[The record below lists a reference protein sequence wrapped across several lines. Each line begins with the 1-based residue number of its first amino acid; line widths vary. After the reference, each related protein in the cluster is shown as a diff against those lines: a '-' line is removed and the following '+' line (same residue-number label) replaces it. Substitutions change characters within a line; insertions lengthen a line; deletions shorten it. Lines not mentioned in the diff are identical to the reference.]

1 MGGILAS
8 MRHAY
13 ALTLGCL
20 ALSACG
26 GDGNGDA
33 GGGSV
38 VKRAIEPE
46 AQQHAES
53 ILLTLSDFPDGW
65 RAEAA
70 AADDEDDEEAFNEC
84 VGADYSGVIIIGEG
98 QSDDFATGETPVA
111 SSDVAVFESEQM
123 ATQALAVR
131 AGGLEGD
138 KADICIP
145 ELLGEPPADTEI
157 TGAEVGELSF
167 TPPSGVDDA
176 AAWQFAITIQGEG
189 GSQDEGLSV
198 TVYADQV
205 VLRNG
210 NTIASVTTT
219 DIATPFDPELRDEL
233 VAAVAARMAE

>member
-1 MGGILAS
+1 
-8 MRHAY
+8 MRHAF

-26 GDGNGDA
+26 GDGNGDS
-33 GGGSV
+33 GS

-46 AQQHAES
+46 AEQQAES

-70 AADDEDDEEAFNEC
+70 AADDEDDQEAFNEC
-84 VGADYSGVIIIGEG
+84 VGADYSGFTIIGEAE
-98 QSDDFATGETPVA
+98 SDDFLMGETAVA
-111 SSDVAVFESEQM
+111 SSDVAVFESGQM
-123 ATQALAVR
+123 ATQALAER
-131 AGGLEGD
+131 ADGLEGD

-145 ELLGEPPADTEI
+145 ELLGELPGDTEI

-167 TPPSGVDDA
+167 TPPPGVDDA
-176 AAWQFAITIQGEG
+176 AAWQFAITIQGEV

-205 VLRNG
+205 VFRNG
-210 NTIASVTTT
+210 DTIASVTTT
-219 DIATPFDPELRDEL
+219 DIAAPFDPELRDEL
-233 VAAVAARMAE
+233 VAAVAARMSE